1 MNDIVSPQI
10 IMFVDDD
17 PENLKIL
24 EACFSPTHY
33 LLRFFTS
40 GERALSAAR
49 DEPPDVVLLDVRM
62 PGMDGHE
69 VCRRFKAD
77 ERLRTIPIL
86 FLSALTSTEEI
97 TKGLDL
103 GAVDYI
109 TKPFREAEAL
119 ARVRNHLALSQAY
132 ARLAEQHSYLQELER
147 QRDTYVHMLVHDMRS
162 PLMAMLC
169 HLQVIESCSSRKL
182 SDDDVASL
190 QVAIHSARMLSRMV
204 STVVDLSR
212 MEHAQLILK
221 CQTVL
226 VASLFRSARE
236 QVVDPSSFHRVK
248 EEISEGCPA
257 VYCDSEFSVRIVA
270 NLLANA
276 IKYAPV
282 DSNIVM
288 GAEPDFRGQVRIW
301 IKDHGSGIPLE
312 DQKNIFEKFQIA
324 LNIRQTGVTS
334 SGLGLAFC
342 KLAAE
347 AQGGTIGL
355 ESELGGGS
363 LFWFTLPVASP

>member
-10 IMFVDDD
+10 VMFVDDE

-33 LLRFFTS
+33 RMRFFTS
-40 GERALSAAR
+40 GEQALLAAQ
-49 DEPPDVVLLDVRM
+49 DEPPDVVLLDIRM
-62 PGMDGHE
+62 PGMDGYE

-77 ERLRTIPIL
+77 ERLRAIPIL

-97 TKGLDL
+97 TKGFDL

-132 ARLAEQHSYLQELER
+132 AQLAEQHTCLQELER

-162 PLMAMLC
+162 PLLAMLC
-169 HLQVIESCSSRKL
+169 HLQALDSCGSQKL
-182 SDDDVASL
+182 SDDDVTSL
-190 QVAIHSARMLSRMV
+190 HVAIHSARMLSRMV

-236 QVVDPSSFHRVK
+236 QVVYPCSVHRVK
-248 EEISEGCPA
+248 EEITEGCPA
-257 VYCDSEFSVRIVA
+257 VHCDSELSVRMVA

-276 IKYAPV
+276 VKYAPE
-282 DSNIVM
+282 DSDIVM
-288 GAEPDFRGQVRIW
+288 GAEPDSHGQVRLW

-312 DQKNIFEKFQIA
+312 DQKNVFEKFQIA
-324 LNIRQTGVTS
+324 LNVRHTGGTS

-347 AQGGTIGL
+347 AQDGTIGL
-355 ESELGGGS
+355 ESEPGSGS
-363 LFWFTLPVASP
+363 LFWFTLPVACL